1 MSSGVDRDALGREM
15 ARSTAALFGAAS
27 LVTVAGLLLPHASQ
41 VDSAGLELVALL
53 AGLVAIGLAW
63 RRERV
68 PLRLY
73 PAIAVLGTLLVS
85 LGLFFNGERHGGPV
99 GSDEMFYLWVALWAA
114 YYFRRRVLAV
124 QVVIVLA
131 AYAATLAAIHPGS
144 AGTSRWISVSGL
156 VVGAAVV
163 VRMLS
168 ERNERLLGE
177 LRAAALTDP
186 LTGLPNRRA
195 LEGAFAREALRG
207 ARGTPP
213 FSLLLLDIDRFKQ
226 LNDEHG
232 HKAGDRA
239 LVELAT
245 LLRRHAG
252 AADTAARIG
261 GDEFA
266 LLLSGIARSEAM
278 DVSTRL
284 ARAIHEHALV
294 AEWPA
299 GASIGFA
306 SSEEDGASMD
316 ALMRHADMRLYA
328 AKREAHARM
337 PHPPLREAS

>member
-1 MSSGVDRDALGREM
+1 MSGDSDGDALAREM

-27 LVTVAGLLLPHASQ
+27 LVTIIGLVLPHAAQ
-41 VDSAGLELVALL
+41 VDQTGLVVVAAL
-53 AGLVAIGLAW
+53 AGTVAAALAFG
-63 RRERV
+63 RERV
-68 PLRLY
+68 PLSLY
-73 PAIAVLGTLLVS
+73 PFVAVIGTLTVS

-99 GSDEMFYLWVALWAA
+99 GSDEMFYLWVVLWAA

-131 AYAATLAAIHPGS
+131 AFAATLALIHPGA

-156 VVGAAVV
+156 VIGAAVV

-168 ERNERLLGE
+168 ERNERLVGE
-177 LRAAALTDP
+177 LRSAALTDP

-195 LEGAFAREALRG
+195 LESAFVREAAREGRG
-207 ARGTPP
+207 GRP
-213 FSLLLLDIDRFKQ
+213 FSLLLLDLDRFKQ

-239 LVELAT
+239 LIEIAE
-245 LLRRHAG
+245 LLRSQARPT
-252 AADTAARIG
+252 DTAARIG

-266 LLLSGIARSEAM
+266 LLLADTGKAEAADAR
-278 DVSTRL
+278 VRL
-284 ARAIHEHALV
+284 GRMIHEHALV
-294 AEWPA
+294 SEWPA
-299 GASIGFA
+299 AASIGLG

-328 AKREAHARM
+328 AKREAHAHL
-337 PHPPLREAS
+337 PAPLRNAG

>member
-1 MSSGVDRDALGREM
+1 MSSGHHGEALAREM

-27 LVTVAGLLLPHASQ
+27 LVTIAGLALPHAKQ
-41 VDSAGLELVALL
+41 VDTGGLAAVVAL
-53 AGLVAIGLAW
+53 AGTIAVLLAW
-63 RRERV
+63 GRERV

-73 PAIAVLGTLLVS
+73 PVIAVLGTLTVS
-85 LGLFFNGERHGGPV
+85 LALFFNGERHGGPV
-99 GSDEMFYLWVALWAA
+99 GSDEMFYLWVVLWAA

-131 AYAATLAAIHPGS
+131 AYAATLALIHPGA

-156 VVGAAVV
+156 VIGAAFV

-168 ERNERLLGE
+168 ERSERLVTE
-177 LRAAALTDP
+177 LREAALTDS

-195 LEGAFAREALRG
+195 LESAFVREAGRQGRG
-207 ARGTPP
+207 GRP
-213 FSLLLLDIDRFKQ
+213 FSLLMLDIDRFKQ
-226 LNDEHG
+226 LNDDHG

-239 LVELAT
+239 LSELADI
-245 LLRRHAG
+245 LRSHARPL
-252 AADTAARIG
+252 DTAARIG

-266 LLLSGIARSEAM
+266 LLLAETGKAEAAE
-278 DVSTRL
+278 VRLRL
-284 ARAIHEHALV
+284 ARAIHDHAIM

-299 GASIGFA
+299 GASIGLS

-328 AKREAHARM
+328 AKREAHARL
-337 PHPPLREAS
+337 PAYPLREAG